1 SRPAYAF
8 PKEPTPQARASR
20 GTVGSR
26 LPGGGRPQ
34 TGVACASLPEQRPGR
49 LQLSHPGSWRC
60 QAAPAPARPAH
71 VRVLG
76 AGHDVR
82 LELVVGE
89 GRGGAGPPPVLLAAG
104 VDLELV
110 QAAGELVARQSALH
124 LRRGPGGP
132 GPRGL
137 EERPRG
143 PLARRCGSSA
153 AEAPATKAEDDS
165 FLQWFLLLI
174 PVTAFGLG
182 TWQVQRRKW
191 KLKLISELE
200 SRIMAEPVP
209 LPADPLELKNLEY
222 RPVKVRG
229 HFDHSKELYMMPR
242 TMVDPEREARE
253 AGRLS
258 SSAQRVPTLSI
269 LVNRGFVPRK
279 KLNPDTRKKGQIEG
293 EVDLVGMVRLTETR
307 KPFVPENNPE
317 RNHWYYRDLEAMA
330 KLTGTEPIF
339 IDADFKSTVPGGP
352 VGGQTRVTLRNEHL
366 QYILTWYGLCAATS
380 YLWVKKFLRRTP
392 GT

>member
-1 SRPAYAF
+1 MAAALWLG
-8 PKEPTPQARASR
+8 QLLRAS
-20 GTVGSR
+20 GAG
-26 LPGGGRPQ
+26 L
-34 TGVACASLPEQRPGR
+34 
-49 LQLSHPGSWRC
+49 
-60 QAAPAPARPAH
+60 APAR
-71 VRVLG
+71 
-76 AGHDVR
+76 
-82 LELVVGE
+82 
-89 GRGGAGPPPVLLAAG
+89 AARRS
-104 VDLELV
+104 V
-110 QAAGELVARQSALH
+110 LVAPSRAGLAWRPS
-124 LRRGPGGP
+124 RR
-132 GPRGL
+132 
-137 EERPRG
+137 
-143 PLARRCGSSA
+143 GSSA
-153 AEAPATKAEDDS
+153 AEAPAAKAEDDS
-165 FLQWFLLLI
+165 FLQWFLLLM
-174 PVTAFGLG
+174 PATAFGLG
-182 TWQVQRRKW
+182 TWQVQRRQW

-209 LPADPLELKNLEY
+209 LPADPMELKDLEY

-258 SSAQRVPTLSI
+258 SSAQSGAHVITPFHCSDLGLSI

-352 VGGQTRVTLRNEHL
+352 IGGQTRVTLRNEHL
-366 QYILTWYGLCAATS
+366 QYIITWYGLCAATS
-380 YLWVKKFLRRTP
+380 YLWVKKFLRWTP

>member
-1 SRPAYAF
+1 MAA
-8 PKEPTPQARASR
+8 ARLL
-20 GTVGSR
+20 G
-26 LPGGGRPQ
+26 Q
-34 TGVACASLPEQRPGR
+34 
-49 LQLSHPGSWRC
+49 
-60 QAAPAPARPAH
+60 APALAVWRSVLAVSSRAGLAWRP
-71 VRVLG
+71 
-76 AGHDVR
+76 
-82 LELVVGE
+82 
-89 GRGGAGPPPVLLAAG
+89 
-104 VDLELV
+104 
-110 QAAGELVARQSALH
+110 S
-124 LRRGPGGP
+124 
-132 GPRGL
+132 
-137 EERPRG
+137 
-143 PLARRCGSSA
+143 RCRSSA

-209 LPADPLELKNLEY
+209 LPADPMELRNLEY

-229 HFDHSKELYMMPR
+229 YFDHSKELYMMPR

-258 SSAQRVPTLSI
+258 SSAQSGAHVITPFRCTDLGMSI

-330 KLTGTEPIF
+330 TLTGTEPIF

-352 VGGQTRVTLRNEHL
+352 IGGQTRVTLRNEHM
-366 QYILTWYGLCAATS
+366 QYIITWYGLCAATS
-380 YLWVKKFLRRTP
+380 YLWVKKFLRRAP